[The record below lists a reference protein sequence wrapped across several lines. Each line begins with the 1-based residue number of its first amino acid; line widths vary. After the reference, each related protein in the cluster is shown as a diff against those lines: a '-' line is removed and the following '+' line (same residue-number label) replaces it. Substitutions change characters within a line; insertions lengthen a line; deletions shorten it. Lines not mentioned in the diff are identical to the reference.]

1 MSQLPQNLPLSRD
14 QILDEVE
21 FLLTVEHA
29 LIVEYLSVRC
39 AFGYDL
45 DAAHGGPVTE
55 ASREAAAEANTQAD
69 LLMLKVG
76 RVVRAL
82 HGVRTV
88 TALGRA
94 GEIADAT
101 GTEISLEPPTREQL
115 EHLLDRAEAI
125 AAAVDARYARLVP
138 AMHADGP
145 DGETFPAQLQAEV
158 EGGTHHVDGLSGLRD
173 LLAGQPIADLLRAT
187 RRDGGTDAEK
197 ALLQS
202 SDLTYAQLLDGL
214 GGFFRDPFG
223 DSGGDSRLVALAAMH
238 SFDDINR
245 SLVRAGLLP
254 PFQMPLA

>member
-1 MSQLPQNLPLSRD
+1 MSQRPQNLPLSRD
-14 QILDEVE
+14 QVLDEVE

-39 AFGYDL
+39 ALGYDL
-45 DAAHGGPVTE
+45 DTAHGGPVTQ
-55 ASREAAAEANTQAD
+55 ASREAAAEADTQAD

-82 HGVRTV
+82 RGVRTV

-94 GEIADAT
+94 GEIADAA

-115 EHLLDRAEAI
+115 EHLLDREEAI
-125 AAAVDARYARLVP
+125 AAAVDARLVP

-145 DGETFPAQLQAEV
+145 DGEAFPAQLRAEV

-187 RRDGGTDAEK
+187 RRDGGTDAERV
-197 ALLQS
+197 LLQS
-202 SDLTYAQLLDGL
+202 SDLTYAQLLDAL

-223 DSGGDSRLVALAAMH
+223 DSSGDSRLVALAAMH

>member
-1 MSQLPQNLPLSRD
+1 L
-14 QILDEVE
+14 
-21 FLLTVEHA
+21 
-29 LIVEYLSVRC
+29 Y
-39 AFGYDL
+39 
-45 DAAHGGPVTE
+45 
-55 ASREAAAEANTQAD
+55 
-69 LLMLKVG
+69 
-76 RVVRAL
+76 
-82 HGVRTV
+82 GVRTV

-101 GTEISLEPPTREQL
+101 GMEISLEPPTREKL
-115 EHLLDRAEAI
+115 EHLLDREEAI

-138 AMHADGP
+138 AMNADSH
-145 DGETFPAQLQAEV
+145 DGEAFPARLRDEV
-158 EGGTHHVDGLSGLRD
+158 EGGTYHVDGLSGLRD

-187 RRDGGTDAEK
+187 RRDGDTDAEK

-202 SDLTYAQLLDGL
+202 SDSTYAQLLDAL

-254 PFQMPLA
+254 SFGMPPA

>member
-14 QILDEVE
+14 QVLDEVE

-39 AFGYDL
+39 ALGYDL
-45 DAAHGGPVTE
+45 DTAHGGPVTQ
-55 ASREAAAEANTQAD
+55 AGREAAAEADSQAD

-101 GTEISLEPPTREQL
+101 GTEISLKPPTREQL
-115 EHLLDRAEAI
+115 EHLLDREEAI

-145 DGETFPAQLQAEV
+145 DGEAFPAQLRIEV
-158 EGGTHHVDGLSGLRD
+158 EGGHITWMGSPGCGTSSRASPSRTCCAPP
-173 LLAGQPIADLLRAT
+173 AGTAT
-187 RRDGGTDAEK
+187 RTPRKPCCRAVTARTRKCSMRWEVSSATRSVTAAGIPGSWPWRRCT
-197 ALLQS
+197 ALTTS
-202 SDLTYAQLLDGL
+202 TARWCVPGSCH
-214 GGFFRDPFG
+214 R
-223 DSGGDSRLVALAAMH
+223 SRCH
-238 SFDDINR
+238 
-245 SLVRAGLLP
+245 
-254 PFQMPLA
+254 